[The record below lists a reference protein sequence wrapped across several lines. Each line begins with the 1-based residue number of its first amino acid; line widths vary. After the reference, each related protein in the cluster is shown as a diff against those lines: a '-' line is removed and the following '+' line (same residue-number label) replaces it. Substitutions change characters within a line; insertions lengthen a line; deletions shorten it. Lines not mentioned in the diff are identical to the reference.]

1 MGDAEDYDYEEVSDE
16 EKIKIAQHFVVS
28 SPPFQIGE
36 VTSDVKKLLPDG
48 LLTDGALSGA
58 YRVYNLENCVS
69 SDLNG
74 EKVLI
79 CKSAE
84 VDPTHYVDPKSKQV
98 FGFNHISQEV
108 VASDVQPSASDMDEA
123 TAEYSSAVQKAL
135 DDYCAG
141 QYPDGRGQ
149 GSVYFK
155 GGKLEIVICSSRDN
169 LRNYYSGNWRST
181 FTVSLSQNSAE
192 ISGVI
197 KLHAHYFE
205 DGNVQL
211 STKKDI
217 EASTLKN
224 EGADSLA
231 SEVINA
237 IKAQEDKIQS
247 GLEDMYA
254 NMKDETF
261 RALRRVMTVRRE
273 KFNWSVAETRLVGK
287 LRQ

>member
-1 MGDAEDYDYEEVSDE
+1 MGDEGDYEYEEVSDA
-16 EKIKIAQHFVVS
+16 EKIKIAQHFVLS
-28 SPPFQIGE
+28 SPPFQIDQ

-48 LLTDGALSGA
+48 LLTDGVLSGA
-58 YRVYNLENCVS
+58 CRVYNLENVVS

-74 EKVLI
+74 SKVLI

-98 FGFNHISQEV
+98 FGFNHITQEV
-108 VASDVQPSASDMDEA
+108 VASDVQPSSSDMDSSS
-123 TAEYSSAVQKAL
+123 AEYCAAIQKAVNN
-135 DDYCAG
+135 YCSS
-141 QYPDGRGQ
+141 QYPNDRGQ

-155 GGKLEIVICSSRDN
+155 DGQMEIVICSSRNN
-169 LRNYYSGNWRST
+169 LRNFYSGNWRST
-181 FTVSLSQNSAE
+181 FTVALSQNSAE
-192 ISGVI
+192 MSGVI

-211 STKKDI
+211 STQKDI
-217 EASTLKN
+217 PSATLKN
-224 EGADSLA
+224 ESADALA
-231 SEVINA
+231 AEI
-237 IKAQEDKIQS
+237 IKSIKGQEDKIQN

-254 NMKDETF
+254 NMADETF
-261 RALRRVMTVRRE
+261 RTMRRVMTVRRE